1 MIKFKGTALLF
12 FKIYQEAFVCDSFIY
27 NINPRCAALIE
38 ESMLEEMK
46 RYKVRHDG
54 RLSWPFRSSQTCSY

>member
-1 MIKFKGTALLF
+1 MIKFKGTVLLF
-12 FKIYQEAFVCDSFIY
+12 LRYQEAFICDSFIY

-38 ESMLEEMK
+38 DSMLEEMK

-54 RLSWPFRSSQTCSY
+54 RLSWPFRSSQACSY